1 MQKHLFLLWL
11 LLPAAYAGAQ
21 VQQSVFVQGGICDGL
36 YFGALGAPCYGIGYT
51 RSLKPKWSLAADYTY
66 SASST
71 TLAYRTVQSGLG
83 SEYYSPTESS
93 HSLAANIRYDILKA
107 HPKSQAKLGLGISV
121 FQNKIAYY
129 SDFVTYYGGSN
140 TMGKTDIT
148 PTENTAVRV
157 MANFS
162 AQYDYRFTP
171 HIMVGLYYT
180 ARLVNTQY
188 LAVTTRYIGA
198 NNSPITENSS
208 TQYIG
213 RVGTSHL
220 LLRVGYLF

>member
-36 YFGALGAPCYGIGYT
+36 YFGTLGAPCYGIGYSRT
-51 RSLKPKWSLAADYTY
+51 LKPKWSLAADYTY

-93 HSLAANIRYDILKA
+93 HSLAANIRYDVLKPN
-107 HPKSQAKLGLGISV
+107 PKSQAKLGLGISV

-129 SDFVTYYGGSN
+129 SDFFSNDISGSAKTY
-140 TMGKTDIT
+140 IT
-148 PTENTAVRV
+148 PTESTQVRV

-162 AQYDYRFTP
+162 AQYDYLLTP
-171 HIMVGLYYT
+171 HITVGLCYT
-180 ARLVNTQY
+180 ARLLNTQY
-188 LAVTTRYIGA
+188 LAVTTRYYYP
-198 NNSPITENSS
+198 NSNYPNELSD